1 MTVKL
6 TETAIAAAAKRV
18 AVAGKGE
25 ELIDTAT
32 AGLRLRVM
40 LRGKQWVWA
49 GRDSAGS
56 MRRFALGEYPAM
68 GIGDARTAATR
79 MRAEVKGGAD
89 PAAEA
94 RRKKAAAK
102 ETVVTLGQLVDLYG
116 AKVGDKLKSW
126 PEYRRSIRQVFTA
139 LIDRPLP
146 GIHVIDLQST
156 LDGWPAPHSASAA
169 ARYLRPVLKWASAP
183 GRAYVDMSLTN
194 IRTPVSGQRRK
205 RFLSREELARV
216 LPVLAGSDSPYAA
229 CMRLMLMTLARR
241 DEAAFTRWRDV
252 DLEAA
257 RWLIP
262 VTKNGQLHEVP
273 LPRQAVELLR
283 SIRPHDAKPEALVFA
298 TSTGGHIANW
308 HRETVAIHKL
318 SVTTGWHRHDL
329 RRTGATMLGEL
340 GEAPHIIEAALNHV
354 SLHSQ
359 LAATYNRSRYRT
371 EVAAA
376 LQRLADDLDSIS
388 TMKGK

>member
-126 PEYRRSIRQVFTA
+126 PEYRRSIRQVLTA

-318 SVTTGWHRHDL
+318 SATTGWHRHDL

>member
-25 ELIDTAT
+25 ELIDAAT

-102 ETVVTLGQLVDLYG
+102 ETVVTLGQLVGLYG

-126 PEYRRSIRQVFTA
+126 PEYRRSIRQVLTA

-194 IRTPVSGQRRK
+194 IRAPVSGQRRK
-205 RFLSREELARV
+205 RFLSREELVRV
-216 LPVLAGSDSPYAA
+216 LPVLAGSASPYAL

-241 DEAAFTRWRDV
+241 DEAAFARWRDV

>member
-94 RRKKAAAK
+94 RRKKASAK
-102 ETVVTLGQLVDLYG
+102 EAVVTLGQLVDLYG

>member
-6 TETAIAAAAKRV
+6 TETAIAAEAKRV

>member
-318 SVTTGWHRHDL
+318 SATTGWHRHDL